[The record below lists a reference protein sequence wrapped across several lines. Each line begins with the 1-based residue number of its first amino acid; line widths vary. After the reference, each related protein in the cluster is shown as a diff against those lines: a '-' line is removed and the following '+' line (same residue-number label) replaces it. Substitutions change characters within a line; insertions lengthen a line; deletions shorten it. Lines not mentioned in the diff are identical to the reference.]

1 HARLHRVH
9 RAFGDRR
16 DLFVRVAVKVREL
29 DDRPLLRRQL
39 PHRMREQVLEIE
51 LGRGFDARRERF
63 ITVRAGRA
71 ETVGPAAAL
80 LEELQALA
88 IADPHDPRAYARPA
102 REGARVAPGDQH
114 RVVHAFLGEL
124 ELTGDPVD
132 EAQQRVVVA
141 GVERA
146 ERLAVPVGDPRE
158 QGRVGGVLI
167 VAFGGYR
174 TVGLFEHAAALNLH
188 LARVY

>member
-1 HARLHRVH
+1 
-9 RAFGDRR
+9 
-16 DLFVRVAVKVREL
+16 
-29 DDRPLLRRQL
+29 
-39 PHRMREQVLEIE
+39 
-51 LGRGFDARRERF
+51 
-63 ITVRAGRA
+63 
-71 ETVGPAAAL
+71 
-80 LEELQALA
+80 
-88 IADPHDPRAYARPA
+88 
-102 REGARVAPGDQH
+102 RVAPDDQH

-188 LARVY
+188 LARVYADPPSAGSGARRLTVSR